1 MDNHTGKEICM
12 DNTKKQDIR
21 IVKTRRDLRA
31 ALMHLMEK
39 NNFDKIN
46 VNEICREALVNRMTF
61 YKHYD
66 DKYDLLN
73 DVLLEIKENIVRR
86 METSH
91 PQVTIESDALQFT
104 LNLLEALIDECWE
117 RRAFIGALNNNELV
131 ITMVSTTIE
140 KSINQLLTEL
150 NAQRPLR
157 YSIEAQ
163 AAALTG
169 AASFLVRYWLKHQ
182 PTQTKQ
188 LLLSDT
194 KAFFQD
200 LYQSKMMFA

>member
-1 MDNHTGKEICM
+1 M

>member
-1 MDNHTGKEICM
+1 M

-86 METSH
+86 METAH

>member
-1 MDNHTGKEICM
+1 M
-12 DNTKKQDIR
+12 DNTKKQDMR
-21 IVKTRRDLRA
+21 IVKTCRDLRA

-73 DVLLEIKENIVRR
+73 DVLLEIKGNIVRR
-86 METSH
+86 METAH

>member
-1 MDNHTGKEICM
+1 M

-86 METSH
+86 METAH

-104 LNLLEALIDECWE
+104 LNLLEALIDGCWE

-140 KSINQLLTEL
+140 KSINQLLSEL